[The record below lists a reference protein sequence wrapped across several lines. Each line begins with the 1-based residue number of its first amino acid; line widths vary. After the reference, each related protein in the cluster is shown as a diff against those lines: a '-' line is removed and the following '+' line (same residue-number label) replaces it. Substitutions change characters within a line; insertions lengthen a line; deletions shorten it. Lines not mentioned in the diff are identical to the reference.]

1 MFLGSPMPVTPVGSA
16 ANSPATTPVP
26 TPTKPKQEVQKIVSK
41 SIATSLATTSL
52 PVATASLPNQT
63 VTVTVTKKDNEP
75 PETKESENKEDS
87 LKEKSVETVGAKA
100 QNNAKGQTPA
110 VKTEIKEVV
119 EEIGESKN
127 TPSAEKKE
135 VWYRIFIFV
144 YSLSVILNT
153 IKKKILEC

>member
-1 MFLGSPMPVTPVGSA
+1 MPVTPVGSA

-63 VTVTVTKKDNEP
+63 VTVTVTKKDNDL

-100 QNNAKGQTPA
+100 QNNAKEQAPV
-110 VKTEIKEVV
+110 VKTEIKEAVD
-119 EEIGESKN
+119 EDRECKTI
-127 TPSAEKKE
+127 PSAEKKE
-135 VWYRIFIFV
+135 VYIELLFV
-144 YSLSVILNT
+144 YSLSVLYCIVY
-153 IKKKILEC
+153 